1 MPEPIRIVGLREFT
15 RALRETDAALPK
27 EIRVAHNDVASLLIG
42 ETRPKIPK
50 RSGRAAGSLRAAST
64 RKAVRVRAGGRRAPY
79 YPWLD
84 FGGRVGKGKS
94 IKRPFLPDGRYLYD
108 SYYHLRSQ
116 GRIQERYV
124 EALSKAAAGAG
135 LGIEVS

>member
-1 MPEPIRIVGLREFT
+1 MAEPIRVVGLRELT
-15 RALRETDAALPK
+15 RALRQTDAALPK
-27 EIRVAHNDVASLLIG
+27 EIRVAHNDVSGLLIA
-42 ETRPKIPK
+42 ETRPKIPR

-64 RKAVRVRAGGRRAPY
+64 RKAVRVKAGGRRAPY

-94 IKRPFLPDGRYLYD
+94 IKRPFLPDGRYLYE
-108 SYYHLRSQ
+108 SYYQLRSQ

-124 EALSKAAAGAG
+124 EALSRAAASGG
-135 LGIEVS
+135 LQIEVT